1 MSVTYYHRMIRDIFV
16 RLIIYCSPS
25 AGVLHMPAVMH
36 VTPIQLLFTVMNFAL
51 FCQNPLRCAYRHTRA
66 PLTLAQIIYYIVKM
80 QQLVFDEIFPN
91 TMKHINNNLY
101 LYVDCNNNA
110 II

>member
-1 MSVTYYHRMIRDIFV
+1 MSVTYYHRMIRDILV

-51 FCQNPLRCAYRHTRA
+51 FLGGIHHAVLIATPEPLGHWLKKSTVFVKYSRFFYIDYYYVAN
-66 PLTLAQIIYYIVKM
+66 IIS
-80 QQLVFDEIFPN
+80 L
-91 TMKHINNNLY
+91 L
-101 LYVDCNNNA
+101 
-110 II
+110 

>member
-1 MSVTYYHRMIRDIFV
+1 MLVTYYHRMIRDIFV

-51 FCQNPLRCAYRHTRA
+51 FLSEST
-66 PLTLAQIIYYIVKM
+66 TLCLSPHPSPSDIGS
-80 QQLVFDEIFPN
+80 
-91 TMKHINNNLY
+91 NNLY

-110 II
+110 III